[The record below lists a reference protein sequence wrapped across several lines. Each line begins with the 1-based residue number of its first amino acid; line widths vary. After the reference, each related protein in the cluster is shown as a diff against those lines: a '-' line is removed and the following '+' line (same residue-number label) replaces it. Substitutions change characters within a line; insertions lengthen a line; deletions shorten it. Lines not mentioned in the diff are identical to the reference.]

1 MKLRIP
7 EAMELFRWRTGKN
20 AKQVNGQ
27 WLGGIIHPK
36 SSYESIATLMSR
48 LKKGLKKSLSFESI
62 ARACRALLVDP
73 NFLLGWPSIHDEDYQ
88 KMIREKEE
96 KRRKREERKKKKHA

>member
-27 WLGGIIHPK
+27 WLAGIIHPE
-36 SSYESIATLMSR
+36 SSYHSKATLISR
-48 LKKGLKKSLSFESI
+48 LIKGIKKSLSFESV
-62 ARACRALLVDP
+62 ARMCRALLIDP

-96 KRRKREERKKKKHA
+96 KQR